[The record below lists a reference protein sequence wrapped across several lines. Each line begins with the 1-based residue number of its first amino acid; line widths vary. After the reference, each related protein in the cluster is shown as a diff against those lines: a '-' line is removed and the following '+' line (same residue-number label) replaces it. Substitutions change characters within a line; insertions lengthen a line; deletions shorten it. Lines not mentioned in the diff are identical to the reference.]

1 MNHKSK
7 KPAQCEHIKAN
18 GLRCGSPSLRQRR
31 YCYFHFCAHDLRRR
45 RRQQPN
51 APFVLTL
58 LEDANSSQMAIQQVA
73 VAVLEERIDNKRAG
87 LVLFALQTAACNL
100 KNTDFEP
107 KQLREAT
114 EQASPAISEIVEIL
128 LREMDRPPDTDA
140 FKKPPAP
147 SPEVEM
153 RSAASSS
160 A

>member
-1 MNHKSK
+1 MNHRK
-7 KPAQCEHIKAN
+7 
-18 GLRCGSPSLRQRR
+18 
-31 YCYFHFCAHDLRRR
+31 
-45 RRQQPN
+45 
-51 APFVLTL
+51 
-58 LEDANSSQMAIQQVA
+58 
-73 VAVLEERIDNKRAG
+73 
-87 LVLFALQTAACNL
+87 

-114 EQASPAISEIVEIL
+114 EQGSPVISEIVELL
-128 LREMDRPPDTDA
+128 LREMDRPADADT

>member
-51 APFVLTL
+51 APFVLPL
-58 LEDANSSQMAIQQVA
+58 LEDANSIQMAIQQVA
-73 VAVLEERIDNKRAG
+73 EAVLEERIDNKRAG
-87 LVLFALQTAACNL
+87 LLLFALQTAASNL

-107 KQLREAT
+107 KQLREPE
-114 EQASPAISEIVEIL
+114 EQASAMGPIVELL
-128 LREMDRPPDTDA
+128 LREMDRPPEADVLD
-140 FKKPPAP
+140 KKPVA
-147 SPEVEM
+147 SLPEKEL
-153 RSAASSS
+153 AKASS